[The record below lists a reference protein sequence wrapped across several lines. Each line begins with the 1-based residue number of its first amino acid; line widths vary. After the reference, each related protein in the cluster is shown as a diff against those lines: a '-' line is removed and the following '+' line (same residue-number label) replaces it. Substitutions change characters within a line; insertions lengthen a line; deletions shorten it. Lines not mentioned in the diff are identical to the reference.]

1 MVDIV
6 QNKLKK
12 NVILI
17 DYQIGI
23 IGSII
28 NMIKK
33 IVYEAKLSDNKK

>member
-1 MVDIV
+1 MVGIV
-6 QNKLKK
+6 QDRLKK
-12 NVILI
+12 NIILI
-17 DYQIGI
+17 DYQIGN